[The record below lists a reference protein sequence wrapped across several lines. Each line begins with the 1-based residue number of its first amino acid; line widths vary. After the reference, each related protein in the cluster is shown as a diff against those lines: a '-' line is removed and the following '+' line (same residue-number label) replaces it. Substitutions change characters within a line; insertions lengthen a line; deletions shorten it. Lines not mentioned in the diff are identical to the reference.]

1 MIAGSGGDGHG
12 VIRRL
17 RYATAAL
24 LTAALTV
31 GCTSGSPSGTPSDER
46 TGRASSSPYPSASR
60 SPAAARLP
68 ASLTG
73 QKLEW
78 GRCENLATPSG
89 TAEAPGDPWECATM
103 TAPLDYSDPRGE
115 TIDIAL
121 IRRTALDES
130 RRIGSLVLNFGGPG
144 GSGVDRLPRFADGY
158 PVLSERYD
166 LVSFDPRGVAASQ
179 GVRCRTDKETERAH
193 ATVDLTPD
201 TPAETAA
208 YLADAAAFG
217 AGCARRSG
225 PVLGHLST
233 SDTARD
239 LDLMRRVLG
248 DKKLHYLGYS
258 YGTHLGG
265 VYAHL
270 FPKNVGRLVLDGVVD
285 PSADL
290 MGHAKNQT
298 TGFQRALE
306 NYLTSTGTDPERGTR
321 DLANLLARIDRKPLP
336 GDGERRLTE
345 ALATTGITQALYAK
359 ALWPELTTALD
370 EAARGDG
377 AGLLRLADQYNDR
390 DPSGRYGTSGHA
402 QRAIS
407 CADAAQR
414 PSAAETRAALP
425 EFERISPVFGPYL
438 GWDTAGWCH
447 QWPVAGKHRTP
458 EVSAP
463 GAAPILVVG
472 TTGDPATPYEGAKKM
487 AGELGDGVGVLLT
500 YEGEGHTAYGGPS
513 GCVNG
518 TVEAYLL
525 TGRIPANGKICTT

>member
-1 MIAGSGGDGHG
+1 MAGSSGFKGGAT
-12 VIRRL
+12 RFTPFL
-17 RYATAAL
+17 RYATTAL
-24 LTAALTV
+24 LTATLTV
-31 GCTSGSPSGTPSDER
+31 GCTNSSPPPDEPVR
-46 TGRASSSPYPSASR
+46 DTSRPPASSSPTPE
-60 SPAAARLP
+60 PPPLP
-68 ASLTG
+68 ASLTD
-73 QKLEW
+73 QKLHW
-78 GRCENLATPSG
+78 GPCQDTPTPSG
-89 TAEAPGDPWECATM
+89 PAPAPGAPWQCGTM
-103 TAPLDYSDPRGE
+103 TAPLDRAEPRGK

-121 IRRTALDES
+121 IRRPATDKS
-130 RRIGSLVLNFGGPG
+130 RRIGSLLFNFGGPG
-144 GSGVDRLPRFADGY
+144 GSGVARLPRLADGY
-158 PVLSERYD
+158 PALAERYD

-179 GVRCRTDKETERAH
+179 GVRCRSDEETERAH

-225 PVLGHLST
+225 KVLGHLST
-233 SDTARD
+233 VDTARD
-239 LDLMRRVLG
+239 MDLMRRVLG

-270 FPKNVGRLVLDGVVD
+270 FPENVGRLVLDGVVD

-298 TGFQRALE
+298 TGFQRALD
-306 NYLTSTGTDPERGTR
+306 NYLRSTGKDPKKGSR
-321 DLANLLARIDRKPLP
+321 DLADLLARIDRKPLP

-345 ALATTGITQALYAK
+345 ALALTGITQALYAET
-359 ALWPELTTALD
+359 LWPQLTTALD
-370 EAARGDG
+370 EADQGEG

-414 PSAAETRAALP
+414 PTAAEARAALP
-425 EFERISPVFGPYL
+425 EFERISPVFGAYL

-447 QWPVAGKHRTP
+447 RWPVAGKHRTP

-472 TTGDPATPYEGAKKM
+472 TTGDPATPYEGAEKM
-487 AGELGDGVGVLLT
+487 VDELGDGVGVLLT
-500 YEGEGHTAYGGPS
+500 YKGEGHTAYGGPS

-518 TVEAYLL
+518 AVEAYLL
-525 TGRIPANGKICTT
+525 SGRVPADGKICT